1 MLDYIRISLLM
12 DEQIDI
18 WLSDCSSD
26 MPSLDPDSI
35 YPATH
40 TLMEEDYHEAMKSL
54 AHIALRYGTDVYVLC
69 EGAWLDEDLP
79 DTEECR
85 RVFQQIRETYERL
98 RKPERIRDGDAVE
111 YHGRLP
117 EASDIIKRVLSAGPG
132 ICWDHFVSELIVAVD
147 DQCIFFARPHHSTA
161 LVSVS
166 FGDGESYLAA
176 ANNVL
181 EQQTGCL
188 VQDGVRIEW
197 EMNDDE
203 WSIRS
208 NSLCVGVEQSGRSS
222 ACWGLSGIDDVS
234 IDDDETMVT
243 LSWYNHRPDN
253 RVEQVLQGVSD
264 RLFPDAPI
272 RLQFEDRATAQAVAE
287 LIVDTLVR
295 FRGHVSVEPP
305 VDQQGNS

>member
-1 MLDYIRISLLM
+1 MS
-12 DEQIDI
+12 
-18 WLSDCSSD
+18 
-26 MPSLDPDSI
+26 SLDPDSI

-40 TLMEEDYHEAMKSL
+40 TLMEGDYHEAMKSL
-54 AHIALRYGTDVYVLC
+54 AHIALRYGTDVYILC

-85 RVFQQIRETYERL
+85 RIFQQIREAYDRL
-98 RKPERIRDGDAVE
+98 REPERIRDGDAVE

-117 EASDIIKRVLSAGPG
+117 EASDIIERLLSAGPG
-132 ICWDHFVSELIVAVD
+132 ICWDHFVSELIIAVD

-166 FGDGESYLAA
+166 FTDGGSYLAA
-176 ANNVL
+176 ANDTL
-181 EQQTGCL
+181 EHHTGCL

-203 WSIRS
+203 WSIRGS
-208 NSLCVGVEQSGRSS
+208 SLCVGVEQSERAS
-222 ACWGLSGIDDVS
+222 ACWGLGGIDDIS
-234 IDDDETMVT
+234 IDDETTVT

-253 RVEQVLQGVSD
+253 GVEQVLQGVSD
-264 RLFPDAPI
+264 RLFRDAPT
-272 RLQFEDRATAQAVAE
+272 RLQFDDEATAQAVAE

-295 FRGHVSVEPP
+295 FRGHVSVDPP
-305 VDQQGNS
+305 ADQRGNSR